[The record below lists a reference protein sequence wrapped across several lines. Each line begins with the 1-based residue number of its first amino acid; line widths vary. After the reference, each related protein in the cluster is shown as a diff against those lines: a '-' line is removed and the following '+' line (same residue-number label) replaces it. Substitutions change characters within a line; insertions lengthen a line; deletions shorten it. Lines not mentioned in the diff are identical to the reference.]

1 MTLVYIIVLLVGQTV
16 KPMIY
21 RPINNVMRTINTFHD
36 WKSDRMNEEVSVL
49 ALQIG
54 VILGI
59 LGWKGLKALINKIAR
74 NIGEKTKNEE
84 MTKEDLKELVDGT
97 IKRIEKLNLSDV
109 SLGEVR
115 SSIKKKIDDEEIKT
129 ADDIVQYFK
138 KYV

>member
-1 MTLVYIIVLLVGQTV
+1 
-16 KPMIY
+16 
-21 RPINNVMRTINTFHD
+21 
-36 WKSDRMNEEVSVL
+36 MNEEVSVL

>member
-1 MTLVYIIVLLVGQTV
+1 
-16 KPMIY
+16 
-21 RPINNVMRTINTFHD
+21 MRTINTFHD
-36 WKSDRMNEEVSVL
+36 WKSDKMNEEVSVL

-84 MTKEDLKELVDGT
+84 MTKEYLKELVDGT

>member
-1 MTLVYIIVLLVGQTV
+1 MTLVYIIVLPVGQIV

>member
-1 MTLVYIIVLLVGQTV
+1 MTLVYIIVLLVGQIV

-21 RPINNVMRTINTFHD
+21 RPINNVMRTINTFHY

-84 MTKEDLKELVDGT
+84 MTKEYLKELVDGT

>member
-1 MTLVYIIVLLVGQTV
+1 
-16 KPMIY
+16 
-21 RPINNVMRTINTFHD
+21 
-36 WKSDRMNEEVSVL
+36 
-49 ALQIG
+49 
-54 VILGI
+54 
-59 LGWKGLKALINKIAR
+59 
-74 NIGEKTKNEE
+74 